1 MMVDL
6 LAIERAFIGCL
17 LRSSEAVWTVTAVKP
32 EMLVSA
38 ACRDIYTAIL
48 DLAERGRRVST
59 ATLSTHDAIKP
70 EYPDEGGPK
79 AAIIAVLRANAE
91 DAGSAQD
98 YADTITERYALRQI
112 EDLGKW
118 LSAEVRKPG
127 GEAEELAAR
136 AAAKLQDIMST
147 AAPIRPIKLGEVT
160 QKVVKRAGD
169 AYQSGEPAFGLTTG
183 IPRLD
188 EIMGRMLAGDLIF
201 LIASQSD
208 GKSALAAQIAS
219 YNALAGHPVLYFQF
233 EMSGDQMGARA
244 LAARS
249 GVSVRKINEGQF
261 DAFEYGEIDRAERE
275 LRDVPFYLIDTDKAE
290 DDLTVRQIQA
300 LARAVQRESGLS
312 LLVIDQLDKIKP
324 EGRHRDRF
332 ERLAE
337 ITRDLNRLAKALQVP
352 VLVLAQRTRGAQR
365 RDDPTPDILDAD
377 APSIE
382 RDAEVV
388 IALWQHANWLRRQR
402 PEAKLGEEAKANW
415 ETKMFQAKG
424 QAEIICL
431 KRRRGKAFEQCKLH
445 FDGARMTFRAPDD
458 DLPDVGE
465 MQ

>member
-1 MMVDL
+1 MSDL
-6 LAIERAFIGCL
+6 LAIERAFVGCL
-17 LRSSEAVWTVTAVKP
+17 LRSPEAVWTVTTVKP
-32 EMLVSA
+32 EMLVSP
-38 ACRDIYTAIL
+38 ACRDIYAAIV
-48 DLAERGRRVST
+48 DLSDRGRKVSP
-59 ATLSTHDAIKP
+59 ATLATHDAVKS

-98 YADTITERYALRQI
+98 YADAITERYALRQI
-112 EDLGKW
+112 NDLGKW
-118 LSAEVRKPG
+118 LSAEVGKTG
-127 GEAEELAAR
+127 NDAEGLAAR
-136 AAAKLQDIMST
+136 AARKLQDIMST
-147 AAPIRPIKLGEVT
+147 AAPIRPVKLGEVT
-160 QKVVKRAGD
+160 QRVTQRAGD
-169 AYQSGEPAFGLTTG
+169 AYQSGQPAFGLTTG
-183 IPRLD
+183 LSPLD

-208 GKSALAAQIAS
+208 GKSALAAQIAC

-233 EMSGDQMGARA
+233 EMSGEQMGARA
-244 LAARS
+244 VAARS

-275 LRDVPFYLIDTDKAE
+275 LRDVPFYLVDTDKAE
-290 DDLTVRQIQA
+290 EDLTVRQIQA

-332 ERLAE
+332 ERMAE

-388 IALWQHANWLRRQR
+388 IALWQHVNWLRRQR

-415 ETKMFQAKG
+415 ESKMFAAKG

-445 FDGARMTFRAPDD
+445 FDGARMTFKAPDD
-458 DLPDVGE
+458 DEPE
-465 MQ
+465 MEAM

>member
-1 MMVDL
+1 MTPDL
-6 LAIERAFIGCL
+6 LAIERAFVGCL
-17 LRSSEAVWTVTAVKP
+17 LRSPETVWAVTTVKP
-32 EMLVSA
+32 EMLISP

-48 DLAERGRRVST
+48 DLAERGRKVSS

-112 EDLGKW
+112 NDLGKW
-118 LSAEVRKPG
+118 LSTEVGKAGDGAED
-127 GEAEELAAR
+127 LAAK
-136 AAAKLQDIMST
+136 AARKLQDIMST
-147 AAPIRPIKLGEVT
+147 AAPIRPVKLGEVT
-160 QKVVKRAGD
+160 QKVVRRAGE

-219 YNALAGHPVLYFQF
+219 YNALSGHPVLYFQF

-290 DDLTVRQIQA
+290 EDLTVRQIQA

-312 LLVIDQLDKIKP
+312 LLVIDQLDKIKA

-337 ITRDLNRLAKALQVP
+337 VTRDLNRLAKALQVP

-382 RDAEVV
+382 RDAEIC

-458 DLPDVGE
+458 DGPE
-465 MQ
+465 MEAM